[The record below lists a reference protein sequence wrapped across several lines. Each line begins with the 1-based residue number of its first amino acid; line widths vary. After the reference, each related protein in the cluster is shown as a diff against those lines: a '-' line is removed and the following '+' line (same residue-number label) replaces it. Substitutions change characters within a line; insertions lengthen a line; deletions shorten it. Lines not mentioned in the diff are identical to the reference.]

1 MTHSGV
7 DSFDRWRDNGLSE
20 SALMP
25 QQETFFEQ
33 TSGQIHVEV
42 LKTYD
47 RAYAREAFQS
57 MNESAYAHLWKSL
70 GIEELYGRDDI
81 PLVDSLSR
89 HDFLWDELEE
99 AAREDGNLCSFF
111 VVNEVNAGS
120 SGSIYVSPDWPS
132 AEAFARDRILLAQ

>member
-1 MTHSGV
+1 
-7 DSFDRWRDNGLSE
+7 
-20 SALMP
+20 MP

-33 TSGQIHVEV
+33 ASGHIHVKV
-42 LKTYD
+42 FKTYD
-47 RAYAREAFQS
+47 RAHAREVFES

-70 GIEELYGRDDI
+70 GIEEQYGRDDI
-81 PLVDSLSR
+81 PLVDNVSR

-111 VVNEVNAGS
+111 VVNELNGGS